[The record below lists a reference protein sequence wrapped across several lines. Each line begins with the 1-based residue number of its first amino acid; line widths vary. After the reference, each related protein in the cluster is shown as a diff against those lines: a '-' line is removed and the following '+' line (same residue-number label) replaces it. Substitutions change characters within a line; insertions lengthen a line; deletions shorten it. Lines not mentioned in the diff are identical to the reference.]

1 MEKFIALSLTTAL
14 FTCLA
19 IQSVTAS
26 TAMVESSDSLVIELS
41 DTAGF

>member
-1 MEKFIALSLTTAL
+1 MAKIIALSLTTAL

-26 TAMVESSDSLVIELS
+26 SYATETSKEITLS
-41 DTAGF
+41 QDTAGF